1 MTTKEIEEKLKFAG
15 VTSRLNIA
23 QPWILW
29 RMKTSSISL
38 LEVAKIIEESEI
50 YEGTDDD

>member
-1 MTTKEIEEKLKFAG
+1 MTAKETEEQLRSLG
-15 VTSRLNIA
+15 VESKLNIA

-38 LEVAKIIEESEI
+38 SEVAKIIEESEV
-50 YEGTDDD
+50 YESTDDD